1 MMLLMII
8 VLFFAAVLFGLITLY
23 MWYAAVK
30 ASPTFELRRRLRKIA
45 HEAEGRIPEELRI
58 EIFVEMTV
66 LDKFLYKLKFIRKLD
81 GLIDKAG
88 LKIDLKMFSLIVL
101 ISAVSGLFIGI
112 ALQRGIIPP
121 LILLLIGGSIPFFY
135 LHYKKIRRIQ
145 LFTEG
150 FPGALDMIARS
161 LRAGHSF
168 ISAIQMVGSELAEPV
183 AGIFKTVYEEQT
195 LGLSIKD
202 ALAHMTERMD
212 ITDLR
217 FFVTAVNVYREIGG
231 NLSEILERL
240 GMTIRERIKIRRQVK
255 VYTAQARLSGYIL
268 AGLPI
273 FVAVFFWFMAPDYI
287 GELVSVKAGWYLIG
301 AAIAAQIVGFLVIRK
316 IVNIRI

>member
-1 MMLLMII
+1 MIV
-8 VLFFAAVLFGLITLY
+8 VLFFIAVICGLITLY

-30 ASPTFELRRRLRKIA
+30 ASPTFELRRRLRKLA
-45 HEAEGRIPEELRI
+45 HETKMRIPEELRI
-58 EIFVEMTV
+58 EIFVDMTV

-88 LKIDLKMFSLIVL
+88 IKLDLKMLLLIVL

-121 LILLLIGGSIPFFY
+121 LILLLIGGSIPFFF
-135 LHYKKIRRIQ
+135 LHYKKTRRIR

-150 FPGALDMIARS
+150 FPGALDMISRS

-168 ISAIQMVGSELAEPV
+168 ISAVQMVGNELPEPV
-183 AGIFKTVYEEQT
+183 AGLFKTVYEEQT

-202 ALAHMTERMD
+202 ALVHMTERMD
-212 ITDLR
+212 TMDLR
-217 FFVTAVNVYREIGG
+217 FFVTAINVYREIGG

-255 VYTAQARLSGYIL
+255 VYTAQARLSGYVL

-273 FVAVFFWFMAPDYI
+273 FVAVFFWFTSPDYI
-287 GELVSVKAGWYLIG
+287 EELVSVKAGWYIIG
-301 AAIAAQIVGFLVIRK
+301 GVIVSQIIGFLVIRK
-316 IVNIRI
+316 IIDIKI